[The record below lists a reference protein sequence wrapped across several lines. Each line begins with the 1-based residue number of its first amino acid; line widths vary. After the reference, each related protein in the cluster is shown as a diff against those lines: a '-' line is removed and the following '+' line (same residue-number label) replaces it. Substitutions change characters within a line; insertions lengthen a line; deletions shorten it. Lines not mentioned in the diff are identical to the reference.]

1 MKFNN
6 KISPKNV
13 GFHKINEIVLQKA
26 YDSKNKVHVD
36 GDTAFIA
43 GTSSLSDW
51 YDNFTK
57 IPVWGD
63 LRNSTR
69 YKQADEV
76 LKQNPQVKNIIG
88 HSLAGSVALE
98 LEKNYPDKNY
108 ETTTYGAPV
117 FMGLGKGDR
126 YRHLGDP
133 ISMFDFG
140 AKNVGFSLSPLIAHS
155 YENY

>member
-6 KISPKNV
+6 KILPKNV
-13 GFHKINEIVLQKA
+13 GFHKINEIGLKKA
-26 YDSKNKVHVD
+26 YASDNKVHLD

-43 GTSSLSDW
+43 GTSSWGDI
-51 YDNFTK
+51 YDDLTK
-57 IPVWGD
+57 IPFWGD
-63 LRNSTR
+63 VRNSTR

-76 LKQNPQVKNIIG
+76 LKQNPQVKKLVS
-88 HSLAGSVALE
+88 HSLGSSVSLE

-117 FMGLGKGDR
+117 FIGLGKGDR
-126 YRHLGDP
+126 YRHHGDP
-133 ISMFDFG
+133 ISMFDFN
-140 AKNVGFSLSPLIAHS
+140 AKSVGFSVNPWSAHS

>member
-13 GFHKINEIVLQKA
+13 GFHKINEIGLKKA
-26 YDSKNKVHVD
+26 YASDNKVHVD

-43 GTSSLSDW
+43 GTSSIGDW

-76 LKQNPQVKNIIG
+76 LKQNPQVKKLVS
-88 HSLAGSVALE
+88 HSLGSSVSLE
-98 LEKNYPDKNY
+98 LEKNYPQKNY

-117 FMGLGKGDR
+117 FLGLGKGDR
-126 YRHLGDP
+126 YRHRGDP
-133 ISMFDFG
+133 ISIFDFG
-140 AKNVGFSLSPLIAHS
+140 AKNVGFSVNPFSAHS
-155 YENY
+155 YSDY